1 MCHIGTS
8 QGTLV
13 MRSILKLSSTR
24 LTRMVLLLGGLASAS
39 ITQAAVEVTSD
50 LPLPYDTIPALRYS
64 NDKYT
69 LVKTKV
75 DVTALEK
82 LPKAVEDNATELEH
96 QKRTLN
102 EQARLIEEFKRNSG
116 SSSTSSSKEIDELKR
131 TIKEQERDLND
142 LGKQVEELKRNSG
155 SSSSSSNSEISSLKR
170 ELSDQDREMDQ
181 LKRTVEDLSRKVK

>member
-1 MCHIGTS
+1 M
-8 QGTLV
+8 
-13 MRSILKLSSTR
+13 TR
-24 LTRMVLLLGGLASAS
+24 LATATLLLGSLTLVDAA
-39 ITQAAVEVTSD
+39 QAAVEVSSD
-50 LPLPYDTIPALRYS
+50 GPSSDDAIPALRYDRF
-64 NDKYT
+64 DKYV
-69 LVKTKV
+69 LVKTNV
-75 DVTALEK
+75 SVSALEK
-82 LPKAVEDNATELEH
+82 PAKKTVKNNAEELEN
-96 QKRTLN
+96 QKRVLS
-102 EQARLIEEFKRNSG
+102 EQARQIEELKRNSG

>member
-1 MCHIGTS
+1 
-8 QGTLV
+8 
-13 MRSILKLSSTR
+13 MRSFSKRSSTR
-24 LTRMVLLLGGLASAS
+24 LATATLLLGSLTLTGVA
-39 ITQAAVEVTSD
+39 QAAVEVSSD
-50 LPLPYDTIPALRYS
+50 GPSSDDAIPALRYDRF
-64 NDKYT
+64 DKYV
-69 LVKTKV
+69 LVKTNV
-75 DVTALEK
+75 SVSALEN
-82 LPKAVEDNATELEH
+82 LPKTVKNNAEELES
-96 QKRTLN
+96 QKRVLS
-102 EQARLIEEFKRNSG
+102 EQARQIEELKRNSG